1 MGEEVEFGLTHSHV
15 TAIPR
20 FAMRLHL
27 KHKSA
32 PASARSRNPRKRVCK
47 KTVDLSI
54 LNREFDHFPF
64 FFER

>member
-1 MGEEVEFGLTHSHV
+1 MGEEVEFGLTRSHV

-32 PASARSRNPRKRVCK
+32 PASARSRNPRKSVFSPTPHK
-47 KTVDLSI
+47 IKTGLTNVS
-54 LNREFDHFPF
+54 PF
-64 FFER
+64 L